1 MSVNWALFG
10 RINQVAEEPG
20 ARKLNQE
27 YRSTMG
33 LASRYGST
41 VLMNLP
47 RQMDLLSA
55 ATCSLLLPL

>member
-27 YRSTMG
+27 YRSRQQPNVQ
-33 LASRYGST
+33 AIAAGS
-41 VLMNLP
+41 
-47 RQMDLLSA
+47 
-55 ATCSLLLPL
+55 